1 MVKDIITDE
10 NQLRERNRTV
20 DTKREFNNYKNIIL
34 DLKDTLRA
42 NENAV
47 GLAAPQIGY
56 NVRIFVINFNG
67 DLKTF
72 INPIINKSS
81 GAYFAT
87 EKCMSIPD
95 KEYLVLRF
103 NTIEFFYQTP
113 LGKNEAA
120 RLTGYGAQIFQ
131 HELDHLDGI
140 LISDKGV
147 TEVTEEF
154 KNLNEEERKEFFKG
168 ILDSID
174 ELKDNLKKS
183 SKEELIEEKKQI
195 ESNPHSN
202 EALKEDAIKDID
214 TLIEDLDKQP
224 DNKEKSNNDGD
235 NDE

>member
-1 MVKDIITDE
+1 MVKEIITDE
-10 NQLRERNRTV
+10 RQLRERNRTV
-20 DTKREFNNYKNIIL
+20 DTKREFNFYKNIIL

-42 NENAV
+42 NPDAV

-56 NVRIFVINFNG
+56 NVKIFVINFNG
-67 DLKTF
+67 EYKTF

-87 EKCMSIPD
+87 EKCMSVPD

-140 LISDKGV
+140 LISDKGI
-147 TEVTEEF
+147 TEVNEEF
-154 KNLNEEERKEFFKG
+154 KNLSEEERKEFFKEV
-168 ILDSID
+168 LDSID
-174 ELKDNLKKS
+174 GVTKDLKES
-183 SKEELIEEKKQI
+183 SKKELEQEKEQIKENEHTNEELRK
-195 ESNPHSN
+195 
-202 EALKEDAIKDID
+202 DAIDNID
-214 TLIEDLDKQP
+214 TLIKDLDGE
-224 DNKEKSNNDGD
+224 DNE
-235 NDE
+235 